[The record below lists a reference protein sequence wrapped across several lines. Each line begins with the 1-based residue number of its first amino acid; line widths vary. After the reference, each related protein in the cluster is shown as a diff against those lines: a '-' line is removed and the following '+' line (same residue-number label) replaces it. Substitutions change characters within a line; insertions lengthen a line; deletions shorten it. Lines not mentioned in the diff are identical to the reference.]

1 MMRSMAEILGAAR
14 MRAGLSER
22 ELWVG
27 YLSLGGTAGPAALDA
42 YLDGSATPSGA
53 QYDVIA
59 QALNDTFVAR
69 GENHPVPYA
78 EDLSD

>member
-1 MMRSMAEILGAAR
+1 MTRPMAEILTTAR
-14 MRAGLSER
+14 EQAGLSER

-27 YLSLGGTAGPAALDA
+27 YYSLGGTADPQTLNA
-42 YLDGSATPSGA
+42 YLDGTVTPSGP

-59 QALNDTFVAR
+59 QTLNEVFVGR

-78 EDLSD
+78 EDLSG